1 MTTMKKDPLI
11 LGLLLIGGAFLY
23 TRRVSATPVATA
35 GQLRAGNPALP
46 GNVGTGTA
54 QMVGGAIGGFLQALA
69 SGNLTGSYAQTLR
82 RPEYIDNIAVQERA
96 WDLNTP
102 DVVVPGAFSTTGV
115 DQAWTVG

>member
-23 TRRVSATPVATA
+23 TRRAAAAPSTTA
-35 GQLRAGNPALP
+35 GQRTIGNRALP
-46 GNVGTGTA
+46 GNIGTGTA
-54 QMVGGAIGGFLQALA
+54 QMVGGAIGSFLQSLA

-82 RPEYIDNIAVQERA
+82 RPEYIDNIVVQERA
-96 WDLNTP
+96 WDLSSP

-115 DQAWTVG
+115 DQVWTVG